1 MMSDDSDQA
10 IPKIVDFGFSRF
22 LSPQGTAAEPFGTL
36 GYAAPEILSQ
46 TPYSYKCDLW
56 SVGCILFVLMCG
68 KLPFDHAD

>member
-22 LSPQGTAAEPFGTL
+22 LSPHGTATEPLGTL

-46 TPYSYKCDLW
+46 TPYS
-56 SVGCILFVLMCG
+56 F
-68 KLPFDHAD
+68 